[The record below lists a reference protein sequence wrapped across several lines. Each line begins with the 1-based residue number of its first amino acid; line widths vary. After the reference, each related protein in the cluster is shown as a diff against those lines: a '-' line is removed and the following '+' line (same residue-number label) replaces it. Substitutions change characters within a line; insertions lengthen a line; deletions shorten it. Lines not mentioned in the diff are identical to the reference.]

1 MQGHWGGVA
10 VVVLRSL
17 LLLALVVL
25 VLAPLAVHAADPVKI
40 RFLFYPSFVSLSL
53 SLFSCPTPHLNTQHT
68 NTCT

>member
-40 RFLFYPSFVSLSL
+40 RYLFYPSFVSFPHS
-53 SLFSCPTPHLNTQHT
+53 SCPTPHLNTQHT